1 MRPVLAC
8 VLLGLLA
15 AVDAKKDNPEEAKP
29 AAAKAAKSVK
39 VGAVTIGTEEVADGS
54 RIKSLK
60 FTEREKLSISV
71 PVTVDGSPADSI
83 EQAAVCFA
91 HKETGAEVWFTL
103 QPKDGV
109 FTADIDLIRHAE
121 QSFLFKAGVYSVSV
135 AVSDP
140 SFKDHVYRELGTVT
154 MDLTAT
160 PLFRQKME
168 FAEMKDWVRRQPQVW
183 DVRPPEE
190 RASAFAAFVFTC
202 LLALP
207 VLVLFVLL
215 GLAGANVRG
224 LADHPLAIAFHCLLG
239 AICGTIVLYWIRVPF
254 FPAVIMISGCGLA
267 AFVFR
272 PRPLDTKAKTD

>member
-60 FTEREKLSISV
+60 FTEREKLSISFWPLSHTYSAIHDNV

-190 RASAFAAFVFTC
+190 RAS
-202 LLALP
+202 
-207 VLVLFVLL
+207 
-215 GLAGANVRG
+215 
-224 LADHPLAIAFHCLLG
+224 
-239 AICGTIVLYWIRVPF
+239 
-254 FPAVIMISGCGLA
+254 
-267 AFVFR
+267 
-272 PRPLDTKAKTD
+272 